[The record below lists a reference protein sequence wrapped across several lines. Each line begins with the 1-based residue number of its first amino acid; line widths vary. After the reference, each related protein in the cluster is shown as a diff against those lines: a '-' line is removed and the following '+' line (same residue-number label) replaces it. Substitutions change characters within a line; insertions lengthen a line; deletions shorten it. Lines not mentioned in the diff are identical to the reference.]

1 MDVLWKQGW
10 SGDSAG
16 KLILCSSS
24 PELDAPTNLRF
35 LNTTEHSVLVLWT
48 RPRAV
53 ITGYRLTAG
62 PTRGGQPRTYNVGPS
77 ATKYLLRNLQSGTEY
92 TVYLV
97 AVKDDLQSAR
107 ETGVF
112 TTCKYNRHIFLFPN
126 TLAFVQNLCRKWLLW
141 IGLQKQPFEVAFQQN
156 HLGNIPCSSFWSIWQ
171 EKESD
176 LHQKAFSK
184 IYFSFL
190 VIKNKRENLLLVSQ
204 FLFNWMKNKF
214 SFTWSFQLF
223 GFGMT
228 NQGNQT
234 ALLKWSMS
242 VICTKLKAV
251 ISRAQ
256 PYHLRQ
262 LNCGYRNWHKHGI
275 LSFFFF

>member
-1 MDVLWKQGW
+1 MLFF
-10 SGDSAG
+10 
-16 KLILCSSS
+16 S

-126 TLAFVQNLCRKWLLW
+126 ALAFLQNLCWKWLLW
-141 IGLQKQPFEVAFQQN
+141 IGLQKKPFEVAFQEN
-156 HLGNIPCSSFWSIWQ
+156 CLGNIPCSSFWTVWQ
-171 EKESD
+171 EKESY

-184 IYFSFL
+184 MYFSFL
-190 VIKNKRENLLLVSQ
+190 LIENKRENLLLLLH
-204 FLFNWMKNKF
+204 FLTEWKISLILLDIFSCLVLAWQIKESKQLSYNWQWM
-214 SFTWSFQLF
+214 
-223 GFGMT
+223 
-228 NQGNQT
+228 
-234 ALLKWSMS
+234 
-242 VICTKLKAV
+242 
-251 ISRAQ
+251 IS
-256 PYHLRQ
+256 
-262 LNCGYRNWHKHGI
+262 
-275 LSFFFF
+275 LSFV